1 MAYCSDKDSCSWKD
15 LYVFPTTILETVR
28 ARYPRPF
35 SWVKDSTFIQ
45 TGLHS
50 NGRLLWTRLWFV
62 SFLIGP
68 GISSLCVFLAWDV
81 LDRFVHFSSHYFL
94 RLQLNIMYF
103 GWWTLFVHG
112 QYSVISVSV
121 LIEFMFMPLTIVN
134 EISSLQN
141 IPHILYCYLISWAQ
155 PDDGQYN
162 GRNM

>member
-103 GWWTLFVHG
+103 GWWTLFLHG
-112 QYSVISVSV
+112 HVKIWYSDTSLCNLSINPLKTKRRPLYLKTQSVPRCKH
-121 LIEFMFMPLTIVN
+121 F
-134 EISSLQN
+134 SSRL
-141 IPHILYCYLISWAQ
+141 
-155 PDDGQYN
+155 
-162 GRNM
+162 